1 MRLNDLL
8 KILMI
13 IVLVLVCYEIIAV
26 IVSIINLVIFIPLWI
41 VSPQFWCILLFV
53 ILIIWYIKSKFKK

>member
-1 MRLNDLL
+1 MRLNDLF